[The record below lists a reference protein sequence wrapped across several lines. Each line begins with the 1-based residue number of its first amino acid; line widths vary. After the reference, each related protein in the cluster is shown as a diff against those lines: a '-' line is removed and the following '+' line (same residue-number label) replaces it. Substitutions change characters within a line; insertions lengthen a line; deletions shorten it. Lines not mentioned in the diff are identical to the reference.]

1 MSFSSSSFSSSP
13 VICIDIIDPCS
24 AARVS
29 NPIIEF
35 PGTTKFPLVTSTL
48 DLKLSTIDAN
58 FAEALA
64 CKPLLL
70 IILSFTFLVILPYPK
85 IINKNQLIISLCF
98 KRIL

>member
-1 MSFSSSSFSSSP
+1 MSFSSSSFSSLP

-35 PGTTKFPLVTSTL
+35 PGTTKLPLVTSTL
-48 DLKLSTIDAN
+48 DLKLSTIAAN
-58 FAEALA
+58 FAEARA

-70 IILSFTFLVILPYPK
+70 IILSFTSLVMLPYP
-85 IINKNQLIISLCF
+85 
-98 KRIL
+98 

>member
-1 MSFSSSSFSSSP
+1 MSFSSSCFSSFP
-13 VICIDIIDPCS
+13 VIRIDIIDPCS

-48 DLKLSTIDAN
+48 DLKLSTIAAN
-58 FAEALA
+58 FADALA

-70 IILSFTFLVILPYPK
+70 IILSFNFLAILPYP
-85 IINKNQLIISLCF
+85 
-98 KRIL
+98 

>member
-1 MSFSSSSFSSSP
+1 MSFTSSSFSSSP

-58 FAEALA
+58 FAEARA

-70 IILSFTFLVILPYPK
+70 IILSFTFLVILPYP
-85 IINKNQLIISLCF
+85 
-98 KRIL
+98 